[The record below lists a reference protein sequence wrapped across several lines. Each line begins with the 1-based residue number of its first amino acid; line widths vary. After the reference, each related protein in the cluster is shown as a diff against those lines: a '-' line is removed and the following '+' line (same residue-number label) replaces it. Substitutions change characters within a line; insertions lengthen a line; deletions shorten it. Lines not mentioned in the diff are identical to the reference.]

1 MMQTIIIIYL
11 FPGYYNSDNE
21 LWSRNEFCKSEKPP
35 VASER
40 YCMKTAQRTFN
51 LCLCVSCIE
60 TFSVPEDFRIEA
72 LLLGHR
78 YQATYV

>member
-21 LWSRNEFCKSEKPP
+21 LWSRNEFCKSETPR
-35 VASER
+35 VASELW
-40 YCMKTAQRTFN
+40 CMKTAQRAFT

-60 TFSVPEDFRIEA
+60 TFSVPEYFCIEA
-72 LLLGHR
+72 LLLE
-78 YQATYV
+78 A